1 MKKILFPTDFS
12 EASLNSKSYAIE
24 IAKRSGAQIY
34 LMNVYNVTIYDPNMP
49 AELVMETMTEA
60 QKFAKENLESLS
72 KEFVSQKYDDGKNL
86 DVSIVYKQGL
96 ISDEIE
102 VFSEENNIDLV
113 IMGTTG
119 ESGFIDKILGSN
131 TASVL
136 DKVKCPVLAVPAE
149 AHYKNIQN
157 VVYAS
162 NLTDDD
168 RKEVA
173 QLKDFVQLF
182 DANLTYL
189 HICGEDEKPLQNEKD
204 TIFSELKREVSYDK
218 INLEM
223 IENTDIEKG
232 IDDYINSHPV
242 DILVMAIHKRNFFE
256 KIFKRS
262 LTKEMVYH
270 SQIPLYALH
279 VK

>member
-24 IAKRSGAQIY
+24 IAKRSGAQVY
-34 LMNVYNVTIYDPNMP
+34 LLNVYNVTIYDPNMP
-49 AELVMETMTEA
+49 AELVMETMNEA
-60 QKFAKENLESLS
+60 QKFAKENLDSLS
-72 KEFVSQKYDDGKNL
+72 KEFVSQKYSNGKNL
-86 DVSIVYKQGL
+86 DVSVVYKQGL
-96 ISDEIE
+96 VSDEIE
-102 VFSEENNIDLV
+102 VFCEENNIDLIV
-113 IMGTTG
+113 MGTTG
-119 ESGFIDKILGSN
+119 ESGLLDKILGSN

-136 DKVKCPVLAVPAE
+136 EKVKCPVLAVPAK
-149 AHYKNIQN
+149 ANFKNIQN

-168 RKEVA
+168 TKEVM
-173 QLKDFVQLF
+173 QLKDFLQLF
-182 DANLTYL
+182 DAQLTYL
-189 HICGEDEKPLQNEKD
+189 HVCDEDDKPLQNEKD
-204 TIFSELKREVSYDK
+204 TIFDGLKKEIGYDK
-218 INLEM
+218 ITLQY
-223 IENTDIEKG
+223 TDGTDVEKG
-232 IDDYINSHPV
+232 IEDYINSHPV

-279 VK
+279 IK

>member
-12 EASLNSKSYAIE
+12 ETSLNSKSYAIE

-34 LMNVYNVTIYDPNMP
+34 LLNVYNVTIYDPNMP
-49 AELVMETMTEA
+49 AELVMETMNEA
-60 QKFAKENLESLS
+60 QKFAKEILETLS
-72 KEFVSQKYDDGKNL
+72 KEFVSQKYDSGKNL
-86 DVSIVYKQGL
+86 DVSVVYKQGL
-96 ISDEIE
+96 VSDEIE
-102 VFSEENNIDLV
+102 VFCEENNIDIV
-113 IMGTTG
+113 VMGTTG
-119 ESGFIDKILGSN
+119 ESGFLDKILGSN

-136 DKVKCPVLAVPAE
+136 DKVKCPVLAVPGKAT
-149 AHYKNIQN
+149 YKNINN

-162 NLTDDD
+162 NLTDKDN
-168 RKEVA
+168 KEVA

-182 DANLTYL
+182 GANLTYL
-189 HICGEDEKPLQNEKD
+189 HICGEDEEPSQAEKD
-204 TIFSELKREVSYDK
+204 TIFNELKKTSGYDK

-223 IENTDIEKG
+223 LENTDIEKG
-232 IDDYINSHPV
+232 IDDYVNSNPV

-270 SQIPLYALH
+270 SRIPLYALH

>member
-12 EASLNSKSYAIE
+12 ETSLNSRSYAIE

-86 DVSIVYKQGL
+86 NVSVVYKQGL
-96 ISDEIE
+96 VSDEIE
-102 VFSEENNIDLV
+102 VFCEENNIDLI

-119 ESGFIDKILGSN
+119 ESGIIDKILGSN

-136 DKVKCPVLAVPAE
+136 DKVKCPVLAVPAK
-149 AHYKNIQN
+149 AAYKNVQN
-157 VVYAS
+157 IVYAS

-168 RKEVA
+168 NKEVA

-189 HICGEDEKPLQNEKD
+189 HICGEDEEPSQGEKD
-204 TIFSELKREVSYDK
+204 TIFNELKKTSGYDK

-232 IDDYINSHPV
+232 IDDYVNSHSV

>member
-24 IAKRSGAQIY
+24 IAKRSGAQVY
-34 LMNVYNVTIYDPNMP
+34 LLNVYNVTIYDPNMP
-49 AELVMETMTEA
+49 AELVMETMNEA
-60 QKFAKENLESLS
+60 QKFAKENLDSLS
-72 KEFVSQKYDDGKNL
+72 KEFVSQKYSNGKNL
-86 DVSIVYKQGL
+86 DVSVVYKQGL
-96 ISDEIE
+96 VSDEIE
-102 VFSEENNIDLV
+102 VFCEENNIDLIV
-113 IMGTTG
+113 MGTTG
-119 ESGFIDKILGSN
+119 ESGLLDKILGSN

-136 DKVKCPVLAVPAE
+136 EKVKCPVLAVPAK
-149 AHYKNIQN
+149 ANYKNIQN

-168 RKEVA
+168 TKEVM
-173 QLKDFVQLF
+173 QLKDFLQLF
-182 DANLTYL
+182 DAQLTYL
-189 HICGEDEKPLQNEKD
+189 HVCDEDDKPLQNEKD
-204 TIFSELKREVSYDK
+204 TIFDGLKKEIGYDK
-218 INLEM
+218 ITLQY
-223 IENTDIEKG
+223 TDGTDVEKG
-232 IDDYINSHPV
+232 IEDYINSHPV

-279 VK
+279 IK

>member
-12 EASLNSKSYAIE
+12 ETSLNSRSYAIE

-86 DVSIVYKQGL
+86 NVSVVYKQGL
-96 ISDEIE
+96 VSDEIE
-102 VFSEENNIDLV
+102 VFCEENNIDLI

-119 ESGFIDKILGSN
+119 ESGIIDKILGSN

-136 DKVKCPVLAVPAE
+136 DKVKCPVLAVPAK
-149 AHYKNIQN
+149 AAYKNIQN
-157 VVYAS
+157 IVYAS

-168 RKEVA
+168 NKEVA

-189 HICGEDEKPLQNEKD
+189 HICGEDEEPSQGEKD
-204 TIFSELKREVSYDK
+204 TIFNELKKTSGYDK

-232 IDDYINSHPV
+232 IDDYVNSHSV